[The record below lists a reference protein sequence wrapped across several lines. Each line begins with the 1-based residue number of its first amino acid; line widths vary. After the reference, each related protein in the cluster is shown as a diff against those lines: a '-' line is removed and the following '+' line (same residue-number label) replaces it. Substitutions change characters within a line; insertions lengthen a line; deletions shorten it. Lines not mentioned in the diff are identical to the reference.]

1 MKKINYILIIVA
13 VLGIVFAFSIFS
25 KEGIAINVNSKNK
38 DLVSKSLN
46 GEIENTDDV
55 TKIILG
61 QGWHSGELTIYHSLG
76 KTETLYI
83 TEGMFNLGE
92 LEKYIRENGY
102 NLDNIGFISIGVS
115 SIILIYLIYL
125 ILLFQIL
132 FHHCM
137 ECFLSIGL
145 GSLLLPHLLI
155 SFAFAL
161 ELNVAINL

>member
-1 MKKINYILIIVA
+1 MKKINCIFIIVA
-13 VLGIVFAFSIFS
+13 ILGIVFAFSFFT
-25 KEGIAINVNSKNK
+25 KEGIVINVNAKNK
-38 DLVSKSLN
+38 DLVYNSLN
-46 GEIENTDDV
+46 GEIENTNDV

-115 SIILIYLIYL
+115 SINLIYLLIYRYVNKNK
-125 ILLFQIL
+125 
-132 FHHCM
+132 
-137 ECFLSIGL
+137 S
-145 GSLLLPHLLI
+145 
-155 SFAFAL
+155 
-161 ELNVAINL
+161 

>member
-13 VLGIVFAFSIFS
+13 VLGIVFAFSLFS

-38 DLVSKSLN
+38 DLVSKS
-46 GEIENTDDV
+46 
-55 TKIILG
+55 LG

-115 SIILIYLIYL
+115 SIILIYLLIY
-125 ILLFQIL
+125 
-132 FHHCM
+132 M
-137 ECFLSIGL
+137 YVNKNKS
-145 GSLLLPHLLI
+145 
-155 SFAFAL
+155 
-161 ELNVAINL
+161 

>member
-1 MKKINYILIIVA
+1 M
-13 VLGIVFAFSIFS
+13 
-25 KEGIAINVNSKNK
+25 NSKNK

-83 TEGMFNLGE
+83 
-92 LEKYIRENGY
+92 RENGY

-115 SIILIYLIYL
+115 SIIIIYLLIYMYVNKNK
-125 ILLFQIL
+125 
-132 FHHCM
+132 
-137 ECFLSIGL
+137 S
-145 GSLLLPHLLI
+145 
-155 SFAFAL
+155 
-161 ELNVAINL
+161 